1 MNLPLPDW
9 YACGQG
15 RSCHVSG
22 NSPSEENVV
31 MLGRSLGMI
40 IRDARAYY
48 ERHRECKA
56 GRQLYRVG

>member
-1 MNLPLPDW
+1 
-9 YACGQG
+9 
-15 RSCHVSG
+15 
-22 NSPSEENVV
+22 